1 MSTRLACVVF
11 DAVEPGSTAR
21 FWAEL
26 LGWEVT
32 VDRPGEVEI
41 AAPDP
46 DGLDVALTFLP
57 ARRPK
62 TALNRMHL
70 DLSSRSL
77 DHQRLQVDRAL
88 SLGAR
93 RVDIGQ
99 GAVPWTVLA
108 DPEGNEFCV
117 LEPREEYVDTGA
129 VAAIVMDTRDP
140 LRLAE
145 FWSTAA
151 GWPLTHERPA
161 YAGIRSAT
169 GQGPW
174 LEFLRRPD
182 APTKCGRLHLDL
194 VAFPTDDPLQEAA
207 RLRAAGAVPLGPQAA
222 PPGSGAATNDPIAV
236 LADPETNEF
245 CLLPATVD

>member
-11 DAVEPGSTAR
+11 DADRPRFIAD

-26 LGWEVT
+26 LGWGVT
-32 VDRPGEVEI
+32 IDRPEEVDV

-46 DGLDVALTFLP
+46 DGAEVALAFLP
-57 ARRPK
+57 AVRAK
-62 TALNRMHL
+62 HGKNRIHL
-70 DLSSRSL
+70 DLASRSL
-77 DHQRLQVDRAL
+77 DHQRVQVDRAL

-99 GAVPWTVLA
+99 GTVPWVVLA

-145 FWSTAA
+145 FWAA
-151 GWPLTHERPA
+151 ASGWPVTHGGEQV
-161 YAGIRSAT
+161 AGLRSAT
-169 GQGPW
+169 GLGSW
-174 LEFLRRPD
+174 LEFVRTPEVKSSRNLLRLNLASFD
-182 APTKCGRLHLDL
+182 EQSVELD
-194 VAFPTDDPLQEAA
+194 
-207 RLRAAGAVPLGPQAA
+207 RLRAAGATPIERDGGQP
-222 PPGSGAATNDPIAV
+222 ATSLA

-245 CLLPATVD
+245 CLLRRVRDCSTV

>member
-11 DAVEPGSTAR
+11 DAVVPGSVAR

-26 LGWEVT
+26 LGWQVM
-32 VDRPGEVEI
+32 VDRPGKADV

-46 DGLDVALTFLP
+46 DGLEVALTFLP
-57 ARRPK
+57 ARGPK

-70 DLSSRSL
+70 DLASRSL
-77 DHQRLQVDRAL
+77 DHQQLQVDRAL
-88 SLGAR
+88 ALGAR

-145 FWSTAA
+145 FWSAAA
-151 GWPLTHERPA
+151 GWPLLRAEARL
-161 YAGIRSAT
+161 AGIRSAT
-169 GQGPW
+169 GLGPW
-174 LEFLRRPD
+174 LEFLHRPD
-182 APTKCGRLHLDL
+182 APAKGGRLHLD
-194 VAFPTDDPLQEAA
+194 VTAFPLDDPVAETA
-207 RLRAAGAVPLGPQAA
+207 RLRAAGAVPVTPESDAA
-222 PPGSGAATNDPIAV
+222 PAGHPVV

-245 CLLPATVD
+245 CLLRAVAE

>member
-11 DAVEPGSTAR
+11 DADRPRFIAD

-26 LGWEVT
+26 LGWGVT
-32 VDRPGEVEI
+32 LDRPDEVDV
-41 AAPDP
+41 AAHDP
-46 DGLDVALTFLP
+46 DGADLALAFLP
-57 ARRPK
+57 AARAK
-62 TALNRMHL
+62 HGKNRIHL
-70 DLSSRSL
+70 DLASRSI

-99 GAVPWTVLA
+99 GSVPWVVLA

-145 FWSTAA
+145 FWSAA
-151 GWPLTHERPA
+151 SGWPVAHGGA
-161 YAGIRSAT
+161 QVAGLRSAT
-169 GQGPW
+169 GLGSW
-174 LEFLRRPD
+174 LEFVRTPE
-182 APTKCGRLHLDL
+182 AKSGRNLLHLNL
-194 VAFPTDDPLQEAA
+194 ASFDDQSVELA
-207 RLRAAGAVPLGPQAA
+207 RLRAAGATPIEHDGGNVDIA
-222 PPGSGAATNDPIAV
+222 PGLT

-245 CLLPATVD
+245 CLLRPVRDCSTV